1 MSELLPELS
10 AVLVDAD
17 GVTRVLHGRDLSR
30 QQYQPAPPGAAGA
43 DAPRRAGEWTRVLGP
58 TGDLVAVASPG
69 PAPGV
74 LHPAV
79 VLI

>member
-1 MSELLPELS
+1 
-10 AVLVDAD
+10 VDAD
-17 GVTRVLHGRDLSR
+17 GVSRVLHGRDLSR
-30 QQYQPAPPGAAGA
+30 QQYHPARAVGATSPEAA
-43 DAPRRAGEWTRVLGP
+43 AWTRVLGP

-69 PAPGV
+69 DGPGV

>member
-1 MSELLPELS
+1 
-10 AVLVDAD
+10 VQ
-17 GVTRVLHGRDLSR
+17 HGRDLTR
-30 QQYQPAPPGAAGA
+30 QQYQPAGPGGAPRAGA
-43 DAPRRAGEWTRVLGP
+43 GAWTRVLGP

-69 PAPGV
+69 GTPGA